1 MEMVPVGCRAKNS
14 ARPSRSW
21 FVFIDMVVLALCC
34 ARARAITCHFLSI
47 SIPFLTHTFFL
58 FLFHFSPLIHSL
70 SSRTSSHP
78 LVLHIEQ
85 LHIISISIPFHTS
98 HTFLVLQDFQPPIH
112 IADADFVNLTA
123 NRSKCDETGCLGT

>member
-1 MEMVPVGCRAKNS
+1 MGMVPVGCRAKNS

-21 FVFIDMVVLALCC
+21 FVFIDMVVLTFVL
-34 ARARAITCHFLSI
+34 RASACNYMSFSFYFYSISHSYILSI
-47 SIPFLTHTFFL
+47 SIPFY
-58 FLFHFSPLIHSL
+58 
-70 SSRTSSHP
+70 
-78 LVLHIEQ
+78 
-85 LHIISISIPFHTS
+85 TS